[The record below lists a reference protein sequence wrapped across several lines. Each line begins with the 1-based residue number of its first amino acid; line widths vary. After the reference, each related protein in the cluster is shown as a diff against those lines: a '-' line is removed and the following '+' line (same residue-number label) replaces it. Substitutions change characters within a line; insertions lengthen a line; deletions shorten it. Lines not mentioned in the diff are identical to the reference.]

1 MREELLQER
10 KKAIYGLI
18 CDDLYVPMKAK
29 EIAAVLN
36 VPKSDRRDLAEVLD
50 ALVAEGKVEVSSKGK
65 YMKSEGRFL
74 TGVFTAHPRGFGFVT
89 VEGEDED
96 IFIPESQVNGAF
108 HGDTVQVAL
117 TRAEGHGR
125 RREGQITKI
134 LTRGVSRIVCTYEK
148 SKTFGFAVPDNPRFG
163 QDIFI
168 PQECA
173 KGAVSG
179 HKVVVELTDFGGN
192 GKKPEGK
199 VVEILGHVND
209 PGTDILSIVRGY
221 DLPTEFPG
229 AQILGFHLEGP
240 YISPKHKGA
249 QNEKFI
255 RKPDINEFRRF
266 KRVKM
271 MTLAP
276 ETEGAY
282 EFISAVTPEC
292 VIALGHT
299 DCGYETALRAIGC
312 GANCLTHTY
321 NAMPPFHHRNPGPI
335 GAAFERNIY
344 AQLICDGFHISKPVV
359 LATYKMF
366 GPERMTIISD
376 SIRCAGLP
384 DGRYESGGLDVILKD
399 GAARLPDGTIAGSCA
414 MLWDCVKK
422 AVEFGIPFEDAVRMA
437 SRTPAELLGVKKG
450 VIDCGYDADM
460 LIIDEKMNITAVI
473 IAGEI
478 YCRP

>member
-1 MREELLQER
+1 MNINNAVVGGRLTNIRVENGKIAGFSAEPLPDAEDARGLR
-10 KKAIYGLI
+10 VIPGLI
-18 CDDLYVPMKAK
+18 DVHTHGCAGM
-29 EIAAVLN
+29 
-36 VPKSDRRDLAEVLD
+36 D
-50 ALVAEGKVEVSSKGK
+50 AMDA
-65 YMKSEGRFL
+65 
-74 TGVFTAHPRGFGFVT
+74 
-89 VEGEDED
+89 
-96 IFIPESQVNGAF
+96 
-108 HGDTVQVAL
+108 
-117 TRAEGHGR
+117 
-125 RREGQITKI
+125 
-134 LTRGVSRIVCTYEK
+134 
-148 SKTFGFAVPDNPRFG
+148 
-163 QDIFI
+163 
-168 PQECA
+168 
-173 KGAVSG
+173 
-179 HKVVVELTDFGGN
+179 DFGG
-192 GKKPEGK
+192 
-199 VVEILGHVND
+199 LCDFYACH
-209 PGTDILSIVRGY
+209 GTTSF
-221 DLPTEFPG
+221 LPTTMTMGFDDLLRVTSAETDLPG

-282 EFISAVTPEC
+282 EFISEVTPEC

-299 DCGYETALRAIGC
+299 DCDYETALRAIGC

-335 GAAFERNIY
+335 GAAFERKIY

-460 LIIDEKMNITAVI
+460 LIIDEEMNITAVI
-473 IAGEI
+473 IAGEV